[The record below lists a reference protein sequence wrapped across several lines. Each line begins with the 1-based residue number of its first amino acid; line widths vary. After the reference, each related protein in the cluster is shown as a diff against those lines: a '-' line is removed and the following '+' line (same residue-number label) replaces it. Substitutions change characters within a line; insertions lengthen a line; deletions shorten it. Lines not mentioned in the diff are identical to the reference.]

1 MRGDG
6 GFEDREGHQAPFTLR
21 ISDFGLRI
29 AERLFCFLDRLD
41 DLVEI
46 RPVAGI
52 EFGMEQFVIST
63 NLESAAARRDQGE
76 RFDALAELENF
87 GRQTDGLRRVVSD
100 NAVFD
105 RNFGLHRQTP
115 FLSETIEVIQTGQGD
130 VLILTKRTSS
140 PSRATLQKCNLYNP
154 FASLKIISTNCFV
167 ENG

>member
-1 MRGDG
+1 LRGDD

-29 AERLFCFLDRLD
+29 AERLFRFLDRLD

-46 RPVAGI
+46 RPVAGF
-52 EFGMEQFVIST
+52 EFGMEQFAIST

-87 GRQTDGLRRVVSD
+87 GRQTDGLRRVVSN

-115 FLSETIEVIQTGQGD
+115 FRSETID
-130 VLILTKRTSS
+130 VEK
-140 PSRATLQKCNLYNP
+140 
-154 FASLKIISTNCFV
+154 
-167 ENG
+167 